1 MSRTLRNH
9 LARLERNRSVP
20 HPKGLGIDITELGE
34 PAMAIWQRHAG
45 DIGTMNNDELIT
57 LMGALERFHNERK

>member
-1 MSRTLRNH
+1 MSRTLGNR
-9 LARLERNRSVP
+9 LAQLERNRPAP
-20 HPKGLGIDITELGE
+20 HPQGRGIDITELGE

-57 LMGALERFHNERK
+57 LMEALERFHNERK

>member
-1 MSRTLRNH
+1 MSRTLRNR
-9 LARLERNRSVP
+9 LARLERNRPVQLP
-20 HPKGLGIDITELGE
+20 LGLGIDITELGE
-34 PAMAIWQRHAG
+34 PAMAIRQRHAG

>member
-1 MSRTLRNH
+1 MSRTLGNR

-20 HPKGLGIDITELGE
+20 HPQGWEIDIMELGE
-34 PAMAIWQRHAG
+34 PAMELWQRHAG

-57 LMGALERFHNERK
+57 LMEALERFHNERK

>member
-1 MSRTLRNH
+1 MSRTLGNR
-9 LARLERNRSVP
+9 LARLERNRPVP
-20 HPKGLGIDITELGE
+20 HPKGLGIDIAELGE

>member
-1 MSRTLRNH
+1 MSRALGNR
-9 LARLERNRSVP
+9 LARLERNRPVP
-20 HPKGLGIDITELGE
+20 HPQGRGIDITELGE

-57 LMGALERFHNERK
+57 LMEALERFHNERK

>member
-1 MSRTLRNH
+1 MSRTLENR

-20 HPKGLGIDITELGE
+20 HPQGREIDITELGE

-45 DIGTMNNDELIT
+45 DIGTMNNYELLT
-57 LMGALERFHNERK
+57 LVGALERFHNERK